1 MENND
6 LFEKI
11 WEKHKNLIGNT
22 NIENPKKAI
31 LIAGVPGSGK
41 TSLLKGIQKALN
53 SLYFR
58 SDDVRDILEELYGN
72 HILANSV
79 NLKYEYFVFVFETKI
94 KKFKNQ
100 TVILDISLDRAYEF
114 VFKLIEK
121 YSYPQF
127 VISLN
132 CSEKSLIQRIGQRE
146 KKYKNEFLQKLPQ
159 WISDHQNFERNNIPD
174 ILIDTDN
181 TTVEEGV
188 NKVLSLLK

>member
-1 MENND
+1 MEKND

-11 WEKHKNLIGNT
+11 WEKHRNLIGNT
-22 NIENPKKAI
+22 NIENPKKVI

-72 HILANSV
+72 HILANNA
-79 NLKYEYFVFVFETKI
+79 NLKYEYFLFVFETNI

-100 TVILDISLDRAYEF
+100 AIILDISLDRAYEF

-132 CSEKSLIQRIGQRE
+132 CSKESLIQRIEQRE
-146 KKYKNEFLQKLPQ
+146 KKYKDEFLQKLPQ

-174 ILIDTDN
+174 ISIDTDN

-188 NKVLSLLK
+188 KRVLSLLK